1 MEKVQDEV
9 VQEPKRINL
18 EQEEVTSLKTMIQ
31 AAAEIEAVIAKLSIH
46 KLSIQGEISGYF
58 EKWKH
63 QNEQLEGVRKKL
75 GEKYG
80 DGSINLDEGY
90 FEYK

>member
-1 MEKVQDEV
+1 MEKVTDEV
-9 VQEPKRINL
+9 VQEPTRLNL

-31 AAAEIEAVIAKLSIH
+31 AAAEIEAVIAKMSVH
-46 KLSIQGEISGYF
+46 KLSIQGEINTYF

-63 QNEQLEGVRKKL
+63 QNEQLEAIRKKL

-80 DGSINLDEGY
+80 DGTINLEEGY